1 MQYQLYD
8 YNDMLGFAQDAGF
21 TGNSANIAAAIGM
34 AESGGDPY
42 AVNSS
47 DPNGGSYGLTQ
58 INGIWPGAQNTLG
71 DPGAAFSQMF
81 NISQGGTNF
90 NPWGSFTNNS
100 YQAFLPGNSSDVPTN
115 ADGTPCGPIAIFFG
129 CGTPQQVGNYNQN
142 QTNTPGTIEN
152 KLTGTG
158 QDLGNTGVMQ
168 SLKSFFSFITSG
180 QGWERIA
187 VIIIGLML
195 LLVAGFMLATRGFE
209 GTIRAVKQAA

>member
-71 DPGAAFSQMF
+71 DPSAAFSQMF

-90 NPWGSFTNNS
+90 NPWGSYTNNS

-115 ADGTPCGPIAIFFG
+115 ADGTPCNALQIFFG
-129 CGTPQQVGNYNQN
+129 CGTPQQVSNYNQN

-152 KLTGTG
+152 NLTGTG
-158 QDLGNTGVMQ
+158 KDLGNTAVMQ